1 MICANFAGTALGGS
15 QAERREPPTREKDMT
30 MTAITR
36 SIGVSAGIA
45 ALAATVACGTREAG
59 TTAVQAAGSVAS
71 APNGVSP
78 VMVTCEPNQRTLVR
92 PVVVN
97 GTSMS
102 QVECVSVA
110 AAPAQLA
117 ETTYAPANTVRTTP
131 VNYDLAP
138 ARVVQ
143 PDQPATI
150 ARPIPAR
157 QVVYRDDVRD
167 EVRARP
173 KRSVAKRAVIIGT
186 TAGASAGIGA
196 LMGGKKGALIGAAV
210 GGGGATVWDQ
220 VTRRQNR

>member
-1 MICANFAGTALGGS
+1 
-15 QAERREPPTREKDMT
+15 MT

-36 SIGVSAGIA
+36 TIGASAGIA
-45 ALAATVACGTREAG
+45 ALAATVACGASG
-59 TTAVQAAGSVAS
+59 TTSVPAASSLAS
-71 APNGVSP
+71 APNGASP

-97 GTSMS
+97 GATMS

-110 AAPAQLA
+110 GAPVPVAQ
-117 ETTYAPANTVRTTP
+117 TTYAPANTVRTTP
-131 VNYDLAP
+131 AAYDLEP

-143 PDQPATI
+143 PDQPASV
-150 ARPIPAR
+150 ARAIPAR

-167 EVRARP
+167 RDEVRARP
-173 KRSVAKRAVIIGT
+173 KRTVAKSAVIIGT

-196 LMGGKKGALIGAAV
+196 LIGGKKGALIGAAV

-220 VTRRQNR
+220 MTRRK

>member
-1 MICANFAGTALGGS
+1 
-15 QAERREPPTREKDMT
+15 

-36 SIGVSAGIA
+36 TIGASAGIA
-45 ALAATVACGTREAG
+45 ALAATVACGASG
-59 TTAVQAAGSVAS
+59 TTAVPAASSIAS
-71 APNGVSP
+71 APNGASP

-97 GTSMS
+97 GAAMS

-110 AAPAQLA
+110 AAPAPVAQTA
-117 ETTYAPANTVRTTP
+117 YAPVNAVRTTP
-131 VNYDLAP
+131 VAYDLEP

-143 PDQPATI
+143 PDQPATV

-157 QVVYRDDVRD
+157 QVVYRDDVR

-173 KRSVAKRAVIIGT
+173 KRTVAKSAVIIGT

-196 LMGGKKGALIGAAV
+196 LIGGKKGALIGAAV
-210 GGGGATVWDQ
+210 GGGGATLWDQ
-220 VTRRQNR
+220 MTRRK